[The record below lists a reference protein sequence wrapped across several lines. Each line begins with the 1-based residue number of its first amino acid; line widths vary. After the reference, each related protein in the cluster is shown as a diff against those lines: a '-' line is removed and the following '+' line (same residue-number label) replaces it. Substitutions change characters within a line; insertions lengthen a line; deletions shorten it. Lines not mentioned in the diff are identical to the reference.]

1 MEVVAESVAGIDVH
15 QKEITV
21 TVLIG
26 SAESAKPKKVHARF
40 QTVTYRL
47 KECGEWLKQQDVKQV
62 LMESTGQY
70 WRPVWQ
76 ILEPFGF
83 HMILCNPRII
93 KNIPGK
99 KTDQKDSEW
108 LSELARYGL
117 VSASYVPPRKIQELR
132 ESTRLHKSITEQ
144 MTRLKNQ
151 VHDVLQR
158 SNIKLTTYVSDIFSG
173 SGRRILALLENG
185 EVIDLASIK
194 QAGTGKRGY
203 RLKSSPKQILASL
216 DGALNYNDRFLMAM
230 NMNLLESYQRELANL
245 ESRIYEQLEE
255 FSELYH
261 RLQEIPGV
269 GEDNARIIIA
279 EIGSDVSPFPDAHHL
294 ASWAGLCP
302 GSYESAGKKHG
313 SHTLHGNKY
322 LKTAMI
328 TAAMAAKSTN
338 QTGLRDFYWRLCA
351 HMGKQKANVALAH
364 KLLRIIY
371 VMIQTGATYQEY
383 KKSQRTED
391 TLTPKA

>member
-40 QTVTYRL
+40 QTVTFDL
-47 KECGEWLKQQDVKQV
+47 KACGAWLKQQDVKQV

-83 HMILCNPRII
+83 NMILCNPRII

-117 VSASYVPPRKIQELR
+117 VSASYVPPRQIQELR
-132 ESTRLHKSITEQ
+132 ESTRLSKSITQQ

-151 VHDVLQR
+151 VHDILQR

-185 EVIDLASIK
+185 EVINLASIE

-203 RLKSSPKQILASL
+203 RLKATPKQILASL
-216 DGALNYNDRFLMAM
+216 MAL
-230 NMNLLESYQRELANL
+230 
-245 ESRIYEQLEE
+245 
-255 FSELYH
+255 
-261 RLQEIPGV
+261 
-269 GEDNARIIIA
+269 
-279 EIGSDVSPFPDAHHL
+279 
-294 ASWAGLCP
+294 
-302 GSYESAGKKHG
+302 
-313 SHTLHGNKY
+313 
-322 LKTAMI
+322 
-328 TAAMAAKSTN
+328 
-338 QTGLRDFYWRLCA
+338 
-351 HMGKQKANVALAH
+351 
-364 KLLRIIY
+364 
-371 VMIQTGATYQEY
+371 
-383 KKSQRTED
+383 
-391 TLTPKA
+391 